1 MITDKLTN
9 EQYHADTSKISSTIL
24 KMMASKTPAHVYARF
39 YDPER
44 EPFESTPA
52 MQFGTAIHTCVL
64 EPENFDE
71 QYTVIP
77 EGLNRRTNEGKAL
90 WAEIEAS
97 GKTAL
102 SADAM
107 KKLLKI
113 RASVHANP
121 WFQSLLALNPQI
133 ESSIIFDDLKIRPDL
148 FIAPCDTY
156 PNGCIVDLKS
166 TSDASPEA
174 FGKQVHNLEYLIQV
188 AFYCEVFQMEYQTA
202 ALPEFYLLTVE
213 SSAPYLCTPYQV
225 TLEQT
230 IMGQMRMHE
239 CLSQLRECI
248 ASGKWP
254 GLPQLPVPLELPAW
268 AYSQFEEE
276 LTVTTGE

>member
-1 MITDKLTN
+1 MIDSTLSN
-9 EQYHADTSKISSTIL
+9 EQYHADTSKISASIL
-24 KMMASKTPAHVYARF
+24 KYMASKTPAHVYARF

-44 EPFESTPA
+44 EPFEPTPQ

-64 EPENFDE
+64 EPENFDQ
-71 QYTVIP
+71 QYTVMP
-77 EGLNRRTNEGKAL
+77 EGLDRRTKEGKAL

-102 SADAM
+102 HADAM

-121 WFQSLLALNPQI
+121 WFQSLLELNPQI
-133 ESSIIFDDLKIRPDL
+133 ETSIIFDDLKIRPDL

-166 TSDASPEA
+166 TSDATPEQ
-174 FGKQVHNLEYLIQV
+174 FGRQVHNLEYLIQV
-188 AFYCEVFQMEYQTA
+188 ALYCEVFQMEYQTA
-202 ALPEFYLLTVE
+202 ALPEFYLLAVE
-213 SSAPYLCTPYQV
+213 SNAPYLCTPYQV

-239 CLSQLRECI
+239 SLAALRECI
-248 ASGKWP
+248 ASGVWS
-254 GLPQLPVPLELPAW
+254 GLSEQPVPLELPAW
-268 AYSQFEEE
+268 AYSQLEDE
-276 LTVTTGE
+276 LTVTTEE